1 MSPEALGAIL
11 SGVAAVLSALISLRF
26 TRKRTEAE
34 CARRISE
41 IKQAFREGL
50 ELGGQH

>member
-1 MSPEALGAIL
+1 VSEALGAFL
-11 SGVAAVLSALISLRF
+11 SGVGAVLSALISLRF

-50 ELGGQH
+50 QVGEQR